1 MPNACDVTVRFHQ
14 PSPALRPLF
23 TTFYLTELAVPDGGR
38 VTDWLH
44 PEWANL
50 RIISGDLPEGEL
62 AGERRAGLSAPFTGP
77 TSTTLRFTI
86 GNARMWGIGML
97 PLGWAR
103 FVAAPA
109 HTFANRIE
117 EALDQ
122 PALEPFRPLV
132 EGVFGAEPDEAAEL
146 ARIESHFLGRLNGP
160 VPDEAR
166 ILACHRAL
174 VDENIA
180 TVAEM
185 AEAAG
190 LPSHT
195 LERLCRRHFGFSP
208 RLLLRR
214 QRFMRSL
221 AQYMLDPTLRWIG
234 AIDSHYHDQAQFVR
248 DFHAFMG
255 MSPTEYAARPH
266 PVLSAVMKARQQAAG
281 AAVQALH
288 LPGRA

>member
-1 MPNACDVTVRFHQ
+1 MPNVCDVTVRFYQ
-14 PSPALRPLF
+14 PSSALRPLF
-23 TTFYLTELAVPDGGR
+23 TTFYLTEIRVAGGGR

-50 RIISGDLPEGEL
+50 RICSGDYPDSDL
-62 AGERRAGLSAPFTGP
+62 AGTRYGNLPAPFTGP
-77 TSTTLRFTI
+77 TSTTVRFSVGTV
-86 GNARMWGIGML
+86 RMWGIGLL

-103 FVAAPA
+103 LVGAPA
-109 HTFANRIE
+109 RDYANRLFDSHAE
-117 EALDQ
+117 
-122 PALEPFRPLV
+122 PAFAPFRALV
-132 EGVFGAEPDEAAEL
+132 DGVFCSEPDEAAEL
-146 ARIESHFLGRLNGP
+146 ARIEAHFQGRMHGV

-166 ILACHRAL
+166 IVACHRAM
-174 VDENIA
+174 VDEDIA
-180 TVAEM
+180 TVADM

-195 LERLCRRHFGFSP
+195 LERLCAKYFGFPP

-214 QRFMRSL
+214 QRFMRTL
-221 AQYMLDPTLRWIG
+221 AQYMLDPSLHWIG
-234 AIDSHYHDQAQFVR
+234 AIDGHYHDQAQFVR

-255 MSPTEYAARPH
+255 MSPSEYAAQPH

-288 LPGRA
+288 LPERG

>member
-1 MPNACDVTVRFHQ
+1 VPNVCDVRVRFYQ
-14 PSPALRPLF
+14 PSALLRPHF
-23 TTFYLTELAVPDGGR
+23 TTFYVTEIYVPDGGR
-38 VTDWLH
+38 VVDWLH

-50 RIISGDLPEGEL
+50 RICAGDLPDSEL
-62 AGERRAGLSAPFTGP
+62 AGTRYATHAAPFTGP
-77 TSTTLRFTI
+77 TSTTVRFTV
-86 GNARMWGIGML
+86 GSVRMWGIGLL

-103 FVAAPA
+103 LVGTPA
-109 HTFANRIE
+109 HDYANRIFDTHGE
-117 EALDQ
+117 
-122 PALEPFRPLV
+122 PALAPFRSLV
-132 EGVFGAEPDEAAEL
+132 DGLFGPEPDEAAEL
-146 ARIESHFLGRLNGP
+146 ARIEAHFSARMRGA
-160 VPDEAR
+160 VPDESR

-174 VDENIA
+174 VNEDIS

-195 LERLCRRHFGFSP
+195 LERLCRRHFGFPP

-221 AQYMLDPTLRWIG
+221 SQYMLDPSLRWIG

-255 MSPTEYAARPH
+255 MSPSEYAGIPH
-266 PVLSAVMKARQQAAG
+266 PVLSAVMKARQEAAG
-281 AAVQALH
+281 AAVQALD
-288 LPGRA
+288 LPDKG

>member
-1 MPNACDVTVRFHQ
+1 MSNVCDVRVRFYL
-14 PSPALRPLF
+14 PSAALRPHF
-23 TTFYLTELAVPDGGR
+23 TTFYLTEIVVPDGGR

-50 RIISGDLPEGEL
+50 RIGSGDPPDSEL
-62 AGERRAGLSAPFTGP
+62 AGVRYDAYPVSFTGP
-77 TSTTLRFTI
+77 TSTTVRFTV
-86 GNARMWGIGML
+86 GNMRTWGIGLL

-103 FVAAPA
+103 LVGVPA
-109 HTFANRIE
+109 HDYANRIFDSHVE
-117 EALDQ
+117 
-122 PALEPFRPLV
+122 PAFAPFRSLV
-132 EGVFGAEPDEAAEL
+132 DGVFGPEPDEAAEL
-146 ARIESHFLGRLNGP
+146 ARIEAHFAARMHGT

-166 ILACHRAL
+166 IVACHRAL
-174 VDENIA
+174 VDEDVS

-185 AEAAG
+185 GEAAG

-195 LERLCRRHFGFSP
+195 LERLCRKHFGFPP

-214 QRFMRSL
+214 QRFMRSQ
-221 AQYMLDPTLRWIG
+221 AQYMLDPSLRWIG

-255 MSPTEYAARPH
+255 MSPSEYAGMPH
-266 PVLSAVMKARQQAAG
+266 PVLGGIMRARQEAAG

-288 LPGRA
+288 RPERG

>member
-1 MPNACDVTVRFHQ
+1 MLNACDVKVRFYQ
-14 PSPALRPLF
+14 PSAALRPYF
-23 TTFYLTELAVPDGGR
+23 TTFYTTDVAVAEGGR

-50 RIISGDLPEGEL
+50 RIVSGDDPDSEIVGV
-62 AGERRAGLSAPFTGP
+62 GYGGFPAPFTGP
-77 TSTTLRFTI
+77 TSSTVRFTV
-86 GNARMWGIGML
+86 GSVRTWGIGLL
-97 PLGWAR
+97 PLGWAQ
-103 FVAAPA
+103 FVGAPA
-109 HTFANRIE
+109 HDYANRIF
-117 EALDQ
+117 DTHCD
-122 PALEPFRPLV
+122 PALAPFRSLV
-132 EGVFGAEPDEAAEL
+132 DRLFGPEPDEAAEL
-146 ARIESHFLGRLNGP
+146 ARIEAHFSARLRGP

-174 VDENIA
+174 VDEDISS
-180 TVAEM
+180 VAEM

-195 LERLCRRHFGFSP
+195 LERLCRKHFGFPP

-221 AQYMLDPTLRWIG
+221 VQYMLDPSLRWIG

-255 MSPTEYAARPH
+255 MSPSEYAALPH
-266 PVLSAVMKARQQAAG
+266 PVLSAVMKARQEAAG

-288 LPGRA
+288 LPDKG